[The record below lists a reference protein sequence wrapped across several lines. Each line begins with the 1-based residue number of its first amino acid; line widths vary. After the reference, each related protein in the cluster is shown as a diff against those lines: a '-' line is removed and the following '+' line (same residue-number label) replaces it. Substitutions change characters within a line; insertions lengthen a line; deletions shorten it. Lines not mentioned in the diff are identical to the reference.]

1 MNVVADFLS
10 LAFSSTIPI
19 IITAM
24 GGMFAER
31 ARATNIALDGTML
44 LSALAA
50 IAVGAATGVPWLG
63 LLAGIIAGVAY
74 AALLAFAAFVLKSDL
89 LIAGIAANLL
99 ATGLS
104 LLVVQNV
111 LQSSGTYAPSGV
123 QLLPRVPLG
132 PLADIPV
139 LGRAFDNQS
148 VLLYLVI
155 AGVVASAVT
164 MSRTRYGVHVQAV
177 GESEEAAAAAGLKPI
192 RIRTS
197 ALLLSGALAG
207 IGGTYLSMS
216 SVASFNFDL
225 TGGLGFIA
233 FAAVIFGRATPGW
246 TIVASALFGIAT
258 ALSIQLQGLGIVD
271 QQLLHALPY
280 VATVLALA
288 FRSHRQWRVERYDV
302 SDTSFLPAI
311 IPRG

>member
-1 MNVVADFLS
+1 VNPVADFLS

-19 IITAM
+19 IVTAI

-50 IAVGAATGVPWLG
+50 LAVGAASGNPWIG
-63 LLAGIIAGVAY
+63 LLAGVVAGTAY
-74 AALLAFAAFVLKSDL
+74 AAVLAFAAFVLRCDI

-104 LLVVQNV
+104 LLIVANV
-111 LQSSGTYAPSGV
+111 LGSTGTYAPSGV
-123 QLLPRVPLG
+123 ALLPRIHLG
-132 PLADIPV
+132 ALADIPV
-139 LGRAFDNQS
+139 IGRALDGQS
-148 VLLYLVI
+148 VLFYLVI
-155 AGVVASAVT
+155 ASVVAGAIT
-164 MSRTRYGVHVQAV
+164 LNRTRFGVHVKAV
-177 GESEEAAAAAGLKPI
+177 GEAEEAAEAAGLRPL
-192 RIRTS
+192 RIRT
-197 ALLLSGALAG
+197 AGLLLSGALAG
-207 IGGTYLSMS
+207 IGGTYLSLS

-233 FAAVIFGRATPGW
+233 FAAVIFGRATPSG

-258 ALSIQLQGLGIVD
+258 ALAIQLQGLGVVD
-271 QQLLHALPY
+271 QQLLHSLPY
-280 VATVLALA
+280 IVTVVALA
-288 FRSHRQWRVERYDV
+288 FRSIRQHRMQRYDV